1 MAGSGPIDDGA
12 LRGKG
17 SSRAPQ
23 KHVGSDAALSRVSGN
38 AESTD
43 LIASVARGEPVRP
56 DTVANAAGDDRSAE
70 LLSAA
75 FESLPVCLVV
85 FDRTHRVLA
94 RNEAARL
101 LLPDDDDI
109 CIILSK
115 LTAATRFD
123 DWALELSQMFET
135 HVAKRFDAMV
145 RPARDQADVFL
156 SLACSPLR
164 DATSG
169 AVTGGVLLAE
179 DVSSRVNMEQRLAVS
194 ERLAALGKLAA
205 RVAHELNNPLDGIL
219 RYVNLAIRVGQGGDA
234 DVRVGEYLEKAR
246 GGLMRMTQITTALLE
261 FSRSAHAPME
271 QATINKIVE
280 DAITAMAARAS
291 EVGVTV
297 VCNLRKADFPVMRG
311 SNIFQVFCNLIKN
324 AIDAMPDGGTLTV
337 TTSLEGPDVVI
348 AFEDTGIG
356 LPVEAE
362 RIFEPF
368 FTTKEPGRGTGLGL
382 AVCREII
389 ERYGGSITAHRRKPA
404 GTAFIVRIPER
415 NCGAPVM
422 TLKDE
427 SRQPDLM

>member
-1 MAGSGPIDDGA
+1 MAPGVDTP
-12 LRGKG
+12 K
-17 SSRAPQ
+17 
-23 KHVGSDAALSRVSGN
+23 SD
-38 AESTD
+38 STD
-43 LIASVARGEPVRP
+43 LIAAVARGEPVRP
-56 DTVANAAGDDRSAE
+56 ASNSVAILDGRSAE

-85 FDRTHRVLA
+85 FDRAHRVLA
-94 RNEAARL
+94 RNESARL

-123 DWALELSQMFET
+123 DWSGELARMFET
-135 HVAKRFDAMV
+135 HAARRFDAMV

-164 DATSG
+164 DGATG

-219 RYVNLAIRVGQGGDA
+219 RYVNLAIRVSQSDAA
-234 DVRVGEYLEKAR
+234 DVRVGEYLDKAR

-280 DAITAMAARAS
+280 DAITAMNGRAS

-297 VCNLRKADFPVMRG
+297 VCNLRKADLPVVRG

-324 AIDAMPDGGTLTV
+324 AIDAMPHGGTLTV
-337 TTSLEGPDVVI
+337 TTSLDGPDVVI

-356 LPVEAE
+356 LPAEAE

-368 FTTKEPGRGTGLGL
+368 FTTKDPGRGTGLGL
-382 AVCREII
+382 AVCKEII
-389 ERYGGSITAHRRKPA
+389 ERYGGSITAHRRQPA

-415 NCGAPVM
+415 NCGSAAA
-422 TLKDE
+422 
-427 SRQPDLM
+427 SAANAQAAS